1 VHHFEFS
8 AHADQAGLMR
18 ILSEI
23 EGLKRVIVVH
33 GEKEKAFAFSK
44 RVQELKDVE
53 TIVPKVGETIPID

>member
-1 VHHFEFS
+1 
-8 AHADQAGLMR
+8 MR

-44 RVQELKDVE
+44 RVQELKEGVE
-53 TIVPKVGETIPID
+53 TFVPRVGETIEI